1 MNAKEVYLVHQVE
14 RAQGYVHRHVA
25 DVQILLLTALSALHK
40 VPESRHTSVIEER
53 IEQAMAD
60 LIAMTKKVD
69 QVVDEV

>member
-25 DVQILLLTALSALHK
+25 DVQILLLTALSALQK